1 MVLTIVLITSLIS
14 IMAFYNPQLLNRL
27 QFNAYDI
34 RNRKQGWRFLT
45 YGLVHA
51 GWAHL
56 AINMFVLW
64 SFGRIVYNMYD
75 YYFGL
80 KGILYFLLLYIGG
93 IMFSVLF
100 DYGRHKNDP
109 WYNAVGASGAVS
121 AVVFASIILYP
132 AGGIYLFFIP
142 IEIPSPV
149 FGILYL
155 IYSAYMARRGKDN
168 IGHDAHFW
176 GAVFGVVIT
185 IAFKPV
191 LFLYFFEELANIFH

>member
-1 MVLTIVLITSLIS
+1 
-14 IMAFYNPQLLNRL
+14 
-27 QFNAYDI
+27 
-34 RNRKQGWRFLT
+34 
-45 YGLVHA
+45 
-51 GWAHL
+51 
-56 AINMFVLW
+56 MFVLW
-64 SFGRIVYNMYD
+64 SFGRIVFDIYGYL
-75 YYFGL
+75 FGSL
-80 KGILYFLLLYIGG
+80 GILYFLLLYIGG

-100 DYGRHKNDP
+100 DFGRHKNDA

-132 AGGIYLFFIP
+132 AGGVYLFFIP

-155 IYSAYMARRGKDN
+155 IYSASMARRGRDN

-176 GAVFGVVIT
+176 GAIYGVVLT

-191 LFLYFFEELANIFH
+191 LFLRFIDEVTNIF